1 MIQLLIRIVPPSGGR
16 MPMLDALRAIVRP
29 ARFAQGCTR
38 AQVLSDVDAADSIE
52 YVEEWETTK
61 DLQERLQTSSFSQL
75 LAVMETA
82 SAEPSFELRTISE
95 VQGLPFVAAVRG
107 LSPTVEEGH
116 VPRE

>member
-1 MIQLLIRIVPPSGGR
+1 
-16 MPMLDALRAIVRP
+16 MLDALRAVVRP
-29 ARFAQGCTR
+29 ARLARGCTR

-61 DLQERLQTSSFSQL
+61 YLQERIRTESFSQL

-82 SAEPSFELRTISE
+82 PAEPSFELRTISE

-107 LSPTVEEGH
+107 LSPTLDEGH
-116 VPRE
+116 VPHE